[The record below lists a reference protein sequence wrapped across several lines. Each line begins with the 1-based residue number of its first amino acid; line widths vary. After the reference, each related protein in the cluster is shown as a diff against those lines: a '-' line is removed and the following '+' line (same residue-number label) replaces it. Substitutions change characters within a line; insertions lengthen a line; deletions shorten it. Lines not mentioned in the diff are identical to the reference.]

1 MRYDSNRLHE
11 EVAFLSY
18 HFNWSYGTVMNME
31 HRERQRWCREVSR
44 INEQVNTQAD
54 QPRQKSLVP

>member
-1 MRYDSNRLHE
+1 MRFDHDRLHE
-11 EVAFLSY
+11 EIAFLAY
-18 HFNWSYGTVMNME
+18 HLHWSYPTLMNLE

-44 INEQVNTQAD
+44 INDDINRKAD